1 MTKNK
6 KVSSCRDVAFRVFSH
21 NTNLI
26 KFRHL
31 STTQML
37 CKLQYID
44 NSLEMNENR
53 QKYLRKTVSQVME
66 TNIIIE
72 L

>member
-1 MTKNK
+1 MIMLTSVGKCNGI
-6 KVSSCRDVAFRVFSH
+6 SRSFD
-21 NTNLI
+21 NLL
-26 KFRHL
+26 K
-31 STTQML
+31 
-37 CKLQYID
+37 
-44 NSLEMNENR
+44 MNEEP

>member
-1 MTKNK
+1 M
-6 KVSSCRDVAFRVFSH
+6 VVLDH
-21 NTNLI
+21 
-26 KFRHL
+26 
-31 STTQML
+31 
-37 CKLQYID
+37 ID
-44 NSLEMNENR
+44 NWLKMNEKP